1 MTTEPSRSLVRTALL
16 TMASIAIGVVALELG
31 SRAFWR
37 FEHQLPFRQPWHVLH
52 AYYPELKA
60 TDAIRPHRGDGHY
73 NVLILAESVLHH
85 VWGEVEPALAERL
98 AAAGVTNARIF
109 NFAVPAQT
117 TRDSRLKYEA
127 LENSSFDLVILYHG
141 INESRANNA
150 PPDLFRS
157 DYSHY
162 SWYDT
167 VNTLAPYHGTARFAL
182 PYTIKYAGVVARTR
196 QGRYVPVDEPRPD
209 WIQYGHDVRTAASLE
224 DNMTA
229 ILDLARRRGDP
240 VMLMTFAIH
249 VPANYS
255 RAAFD
260 QHALDYRLHRLPL
273 EVWGR
278 PDNVV
283 AAVAAH
289 NAVIRRLAAHRP
301 GVVFVDQEALM
312 EKSARMFDDPC
323 HLTIEGSVSFA
334 DHIMDALRPQFH

>member
-1 MTTEPSRSLVRTALL
+1 M
-16 TMASIAIGVVALELG
+16 
-31 SRAFWR
+31 
-37 FEHQLPFRQPWHVLH
+37 
-52 AYYPELKA
+52 
-60 TDAIRPHRGDGHY
+60 
-73 NVLILAESVLHH
+73 HH
-85 VWGEVEPALAERL
+85 VWGEVEPALTERL
-98 AAAGVTNARIF
+98 AAAGVTQARII

-117 TRDSRLKYEA
+117 TRDSRLKYAA
-127 LENSSFDLVILYHG
+127 LEDASFDLVILYHG

-150 PPDLFRS
+150 PPDVFRA

-167 VNTLAPYHGTARFAL
+167 VNTLAPYQGTARFAL
-182 PYTIKYAGVVARTR
+182 PYTIKYAGVLARTG
-196 QGRYVPVDEPRPD
+196 QGRYVPVDEPRPE
-209 WIQYGHDVRTAASLE
+209 WVQYGRDVRTAASLE
-224 DNMTA
+224 DNLTA
-229 ILDLARRRGDP
+229 ILDLAQRRGDP

-289 NAVIRRLAAHRP
+289 NAVVRRLASHRQ
-301 GVVFVDQEALM
+301 GVLFVDQDALM
-312 EKSARMFDDPC
+312 EKSAHMFDDPC
-323 HLTIEGSVSFA
+323 HLTIDGSVSFA
-334 DHIMDALRPQFH
+334 DHIMDVIRPRLPVAHSITQ